1 MNDEA
6 ARRRAER
13 GARAA
18 SHVEAQRRRDEQE
31 SAQAQVLVDRFV
43 ERATQAGVP
52 TEELTARPWSGRGR
66 YRTGVQGWYVRRDHS
81 IGVSALGAALGHQ
94 VSSKVIAGL
103 TALGI
108 QPPSEGESR
117 SIPDMSSLPAPVRQV
132 FEHAFG
138 EGTAHIFLIAAPVAA
153 VALISVLFIKE
164 VPLRVTLD
172 RDDAP
177 GPRVEEQPEQAP
189 VTT

>member
-81 IGVSALGAALGHQ
+81 IGVGVDGGYYLLAVPPVRFGRWRSVRIDPTPPPLEVGRGARD
-94 VSSKVIAGL
+94 
-103 TALGI
+103 
-108 QPPSEGESR
+108 GESITLER
-117 SIPDMSSLPAPVRQV
+117 LL
-132 FEHAFG
+132 E
-138 EGTAHIFLIAAPVAA
+138 
-153 VALISVLFIKE
+153 
-164 VPLRVTLD
+164 LRL
-172 RDDAP
+172 
-177 GPRVEEQPEQAP
+177 QW
-189 VTT
+189 